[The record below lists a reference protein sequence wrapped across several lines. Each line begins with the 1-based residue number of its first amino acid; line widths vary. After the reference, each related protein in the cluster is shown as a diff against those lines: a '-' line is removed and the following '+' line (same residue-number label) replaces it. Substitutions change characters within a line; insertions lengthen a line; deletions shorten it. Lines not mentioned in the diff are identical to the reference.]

1 MLIDGHGR
9 RVDYLRISVTERC
22 NFRCRYCMPTT
33 PFEWVPHDEILT
45 FEEMFEFV
53 KVCID
58 EGVKKIRITGG
69 EPLIRKDTPKFIE
82 MISSYEPDIDLA
94 MTTNGFLL
102 ENFAQELKNSGLK
115 RLNISLDT
123 LDPKKAEYIAQ
134 KNVLHKVLLG
144 IDKALEVGLK
154 VKLNTVAL
162 KGINDDEILDL
173 LEFAKRK
180 KAMIRYI
187 EFMENTH
194 AYGELKGLKK
204 DEILSIISKKYNI
217 KELGKAPNSPASI
230 FEIDDGYKFGII
242 DPHKHDFCESCNR
255 LRMSASGVLIP
266 CLYYDEGQS
275 IKEALRDGDI
285 KKATEI
291 LRDVLKNKPEK
302 NRWEHNMIDDGNIS
316 ARAFY
321 QTGG

>member
-33 PFEWVPHDEILT
+33 PFEWVPHSEILT
-45 FEEMFEFV
+45 YEEMFEFV

-69 EPLIRKDTPKFIE
+69 EPLIRKETPQFIG
-82 MISSYEPDIDLA
+82 MIGSYAPDIDLA
-94 MTTNGFLL
+94 MTTNGYFLK
-102 ENFAQELKNSGLK
+102 NFAQELKDNGLK
-115 RLNISLDT
+115 RVNISLDT
-123 LDPKKAEYIAQ
+123 LDPQKAKYISQ
-134 KNVLHKVLLG
+134 KDILHKVMEG
-144 IDKALEVGLK
+144 INKALEVGLK

-162 KGINDDEILDL
+162 KGINDGEILDL
-173 LEFAKRK
+173 LEFAKK
-180 KAMIRYI
+180 KGVMIRYI

-204 DEILSIISKKYNI
+204 DEILNLISKKYHIN
-217 KELGKAPNSPASI
+217 ELGKVANSPASI

-242 DPHKHDFCESCNR
+242 DPHKHDFCQSCNR

-275 IKEALRDGDI
+275 IKQALRQRDI

-302 NRWEHNMIDDGNIS
+302 NRWEHNIIDSNIS

-321 QTGG
+321 ETGG

>member
-33 PFEWVPHDEILT
+33 PFEWKPHNEILT
-45 FEEMFEFV
+45 YEEMFEFV

-58 EGVKKIRITGG
+58 EGVTKIRVTGG
-69 EPLIRKDTPKFIE
+69 EPLVRKETPEFVG
-82 MISSYEPDIDLA
+82 MISSYAPDIDLA
-94 MTTNGFLL
+94 MTTNGYFLA
-102 ENFAQELKNSGLK
+102 NFAQSLKDSGLK
-115 RLNISLDT
+115 RVNISLDT
-123 LDPKKAEYIAQ
+123 LVPQKAEYISQ
-134 KNVLHKVLLG
+134 KNILHKVLMG

-162 KGINDDEILDL
+162 KGINDDEILHL
-173 LEFAKRK
+173 LEFAKSK
-180 KAMIRYI
+180 GAMIRYI
-187 EFMENTH
+187 EFMENSH
-194 AYGELKGLKK
+194 AYGDLKGLKK
-204 DEILSIISKKYNI
+204 DEILEIVSKKYKINVI
-217 KELGKAPNSPASI
+217 GKTPNSPASI

-275 IKEALRDGDI
+275 IKEALREHDI
-285 KKATEI
+285 KKAVEI

-302 NRWEHNMIDDGNIS
+302 NRWEHNMVDENIS

-321 QTGG
+321 ETGG

>member
-33 PFEWVPHDEILT
+33 PFEWVSHSEILT
-45 FEEMFEFV
+45 YEEMFEFV

-69 EPLIRKDTPKFIE
+69 EPLVRKGTPEFIK
-82 MISSYEPDIDLA
+82 MINSYAPSIDLA
-94 MTTNGFLL
+94 MTTNGYFLDK
-102 ENFAQELKNSGLK
+102 FAKELKDSGLK
-115 RLNISLDT
+115 RINISLDT
-123 LDPKKAEYIAQ
+123 LNPKKAEYISQ
-134 KNVLHKVLLG
+134 KDILDKVMAG
-144 IDKALEVGLK
+144 INKALEVGLK
-154 VKLNTVAL
+154 VKLNSVIL
-162 KGINDDEILDL
+162 KGINDNEIIDL
-173 LEFAKRK
+173 LEFARK
-180 KAMIRYI
+180 KGAMIRYI

-194 AYGELKGLKK
+194 AYGELKGLKR
-204 DEILSIISKKYNI
+204 DEILSIISKKYSI
-217 KELGKAPNSPASI
+217 KELGKALNSPASI

-275 IKEALRDGDI
+275 IKGALRDGDI

-302 NRWEHNMIDDGNIS
+302 NRWEHNMVDSNIS

>member
-33 PFEWVPHDEILT
+33 PFEWVPHSEILT
-45 FEEMFEFV
+45 YEEMFEFV

-69 EPLIRKDTPKFIE
+69 EPLIRKETPQFIG
-82 MISSYEPDIDLA
+82 MIGSYAPDIDLA
-94 MTTNGFLL
+94 MTTNGYFLK
-102 ENFAQELKNSGLK
+102 NFAQELKDNGLK
-115 RLNISLDT
+115 RVNISLDT
-123 LDPKKAEYIAQ
+123 LDPQKAKYISQ
-134 KNVLHKVLLG
+134 KDILHKVMEG
-144 IDKALEVGLK
+144 INKALEVGLK

-162 KGINDDEILDL
+162 KGINDGEILDL
-173 LEFAKRK
+173 LEFAKK
-180 KAMIRYI
+180 KGVMIRYI

-204 DEILSIISKKYNI
+204 DEILNLISKKYRIN
-217 KELGKAPNSPASI
+217 ELGKVANSPASI

-242 DPHKHDFCESCNR
+242 DPHKHNFCQSCNR

-275 IKEALRDGDI
+275 IKQALRQRDI

-302 NRWEHNMIDDGNIS
+302 NRWEHNIIDSNIS